1 MNPYPNLPYT
11 GDTTQAYP
19 EVENWCVNYIG
30 DWGEEWAKLGDDV
43 TAQIVFPNYCST
55 YYFRTEQQLLMF
67 ELRWA

>member
-11 GDTTQAYP
+11 GYTTQAYP

-43 TAQIVFPNYCST
+43 T
-55 YYFRTEQQLLMF
+55 EQLLMF
-67 ELRWA
+67 ELRWT